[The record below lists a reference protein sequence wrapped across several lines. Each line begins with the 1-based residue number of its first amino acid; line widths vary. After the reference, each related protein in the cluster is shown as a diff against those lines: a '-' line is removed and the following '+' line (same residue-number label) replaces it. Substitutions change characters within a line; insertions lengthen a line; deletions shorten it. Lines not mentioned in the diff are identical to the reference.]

1 MTTVRRSFAYSL
13 ADNYL
18 GVVLQLI
25 STFVISRLL
34 SPGDIGIFSVA
45 AALSALASTF
55 RDFGLAEYLIQ
66 APKTDDRRLRA
77 ALAANLMVSW
87 SVAALLL
94 VVSVPA
100 GNFYRNDGVASV
112 LQVLSVN
119 FLLIPFGAVTMAC
132 FRRELNYGPIFAIN
146 VASSIASFAVTIAA
160 ALAGWSYMAMAWGA
174 LAGIVVTIGVA
185 TLLRPA
191 GMPWIPS
198 LRGIGE
204 VLHFGKFA
212 TGSYLVEQLGRSAPE
227 AVIGRAVDLAAVAF
241 FSRANGILEIF
252 NRAVMRAVVQVCL
265 PYFAQRERASGDA
278 RADYARTAAY
288 ITAVGWPF
296 FLVALPLAY
305 PLIRTLYGPQWMASV
320 VLAQVLCVAA
330 MVELPCTLASEMLVA
345 KGRID
350 LSTRLQMLT
359 QGIRIAG
366 ILAFIPF
373 GLLAVCWALVVIA
386 LANSSIAAWHLWKV
400 IGLRPIELIRGCV
413 PSAVVAM
420 GTAAPVL
427 LITAA
432 MPATDANHLT
442 ILALTLPAA
451 AVAWLLGIAL
461 TRHPIWAEVRQL
473 TRSAANW
480 RGGRGQP

>member
-34 SPGDIGIFSVA
+34 SPGEIGIFSVA

-55 RDFGLAEYLIQ
+55 RDFGVAEYLIQ
-66 APKTDDRRLRA
+66 APKADDRRLRA
-77 ALAANLMVSW
+77 ALAANLAVSW
-87 SVAALLL
+87 AVAAVLLA
-94 VVSVPA
+94 VSVPA
-100 GNFYRNDGVASV
+100 GDFYRNDGVATV
-112 LQVLSVN
+112 LQVLSIN

-132 FRRELNYGPIFAIN
+132 FRRELNYRPIFIIN
-146 VASSIASFAVTIAA
+146 VSSSIAGFIVAIGAA
-160 ALAGWSYMAMAWGA
+160 MAGLSYMSMAWGA

-191 GMPWIPS
+191 HMPWMPS

-204 VLHFGKFA
+204 VIRFGKFA
-212 TGSYLVEQLGRSAPE
+212 TGAYLVEQLGRSAPE
-227 AVIGRAVDLAAVAF
+227 AVIGRAIDLAAVAF

-252 NRAVMRAVVQVCL
+252 NRAVMRAVVQICL
-265 PYFAQRERASGDA
+265 PYFAQRERVSGDA

-288 ITAVGWPF
+288 VTAVGWPF

-305 PLIRTLYGPQWMASV
+305 PLIRTLYGPQWIASV
-320 VLAQVLCVAA
+320 ILAQVLCVAA
-330 MVELPCTLASEMLVA
+330 MVELPYTLASEMLVA

-373 GLLAVCWALVVIA
+373 GLLALCWALTAIA
-386 LANSSIAAWHLWKV
+386 LANSSIAAWYLWKV
-400 IGLRPIELIRGCV
+400 IGLRPIVLIRSCAS
-413 PSAVVAM
+413 SAVV
-420 GTAAPVL
+420 GVFCAAPVV
-427 LITAA
+427 LISVA
-432 MPATDANHLT
+432 MPATDDNHLT
-442 ILALTLPAA
+442 TLALTLPVAV
-451 AVAWLLGIAL
+451 VAWLLGIAL
-461 TRHPIWAEVRQL
+461 TRHPIWAEVKQL
-473 TRSAANW
+473 TRVVAAW
-480 RGGRGQP
+480 RRGRDEP